1 MQDGHLNEV
10 FAFAEKVSSRSN
22 AEAAAADLS
31 ELAGHY
37 GFSSYVLA
45 TFTGPGS
52 MTAPYILSSGWDPE
66 WENRY
71 LRKNYV
77 LHDPVI
83 VRALRSAEPFLWAD
97 TRNDHDVTPEGL
109 RILDEARTFKLNDGV
124 LMPIHGP
131 QGLIGSLMFGGERAD
146 LIAEDL
152 RGLHLAGMC
161 AYSHVL
167 DLAKPQLPQDHAQ
180 IGLTAREAEC
190 LKWSAAG
197 LTSGG
202 IADKLGISRHTAD
215 WYLKEASRKLG
226 AANRPHA
233 VALAFRH
240 GIIG

>member
-1 MQDGHLNEV
+1 MQDGPLSQV
-10 FAFAEKVSSRSN
+10 FAFAEKVSGRKN
-22 AEAAAADLS
+22 AEAATEDLFDLAA
-31 ELAGHY
+31 HY
-37 GFSSYVLA
+37 GFSAYVLA

-52 MTAPYILSSGWDPE
+52 MSAPYVLSSGWDPE
-66 WENRY
+66 WQSRY
-71 LRKNYV
+71 LAKSYV

-83 VRALRSAEPFLWAD
+83 VRAVRSAEPFLWGE
-97 TRNDHDVTPEGL
+97 TRNDHNVTPEGL
-109 RILDEARTFKLNDGV
+109 RILDEARAFKMNDGV

-146 LIAEDL
+146 LTPDDL
-152 RGLHLAGMC
+152 RALHLAGMC
-161 AYSHVL
+161 AYSHVM
-167 DLAKPQLPQDHAQ
+167 DLTKPQLPQRGSEF
-180 IGLTAREAEC
+180 GLTARETEC

-233 VALAFRH
+233 VALAFRY